1 MEKHIQN
8 NYDELK
14 KKSELTDAF
23 IKVVN
28 DIKFDDSNIPKTKKG
43 MDTVVKKLLK
53 KVDKKIKKK

>member
-43 MDTVVKKLLK
+43 MNTVVKKLLK

>member
-43 MDTVVKKLLK
+43 MDTAVKKLLK